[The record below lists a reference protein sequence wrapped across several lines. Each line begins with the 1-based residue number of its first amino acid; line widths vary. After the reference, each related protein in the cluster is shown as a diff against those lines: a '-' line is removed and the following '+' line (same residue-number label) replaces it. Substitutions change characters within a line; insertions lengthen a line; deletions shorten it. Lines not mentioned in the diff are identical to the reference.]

1 MIKVFLVEDEKI
13 IRKSIKNNVK
23 WEENGFEFAGE
34 APDGEMALP
43 MIEKLHP
50 DIVITDIKMP
60 FMDGLE
66 LSKLLK
72 KDSGDNS
79 TQSFDNLMKGIP
91 DKNIN
96 SSIANMSS
104 NNTKINNVSNEYSN
118 SSSSVQGAINEA
130 SKVSGVNKSSIA
142 KCCRGERKKAGDF
155 IWKFSE

>member
-60 FMDGLE
+60 LWMDL
-66 LSKLLK
+66 
-72 KDSGDNS
+72 N
-79 TQSFDNLMKGIP
+79 
-91 DKNIN
+91 
-96 SSIANMSS
+96 
-104 NNTKINNVSNEYSN
+104 
-118 SSSSVQGAINEA
+118 
-130 SKVSGVNKSSIA
+130 
-142 KCCRGERKKAGDF
+142 
-155 IWKFSE
+155 

>member
-60 FMDGLE
+60 YRSSYFLDMGSLTMQ
-66 LSKLLK
+66 K
-72 KDSGDNS
+72 KRSR
-79 TQSFDNLMKGIP
+79 
-91 DKNIN
+91 
-96 SSIANMSS
+96 
-104 NNTKINNVSNEYSN
+104 
-118 SSSSVQGAINEA
+118 SV
-130 SKVSGVNKSSIA
+130 
-142 KCCRGERKKAGDF
+142 
-155 IWKFSE
+155 

>member
-66 LSKLLK
+66 LSDILNKLCNDDNVLRAK
-72 KDSGDNS
+72 GFVDSGNEDWWY
-79 TQSFDNLMKGIP
+79 FDLVPGEYEIRIGKP
-91 DKNIN
+91 DFTGRICVIGEKLD
-96 SSIANMSS
+96 
-104 NNTKINNVSNEYSN
+104 KIKLDRLFDEV
-118 SSSSVQGAINEA
+118 A
-130 SKVSGVNKSSIA
+130 
-142 KCCRGERKKAGDF
+142 
-155 IWKFSE
+155 